1 MYYLHTSMHRTAL
14 KCGNNGKTSSIE
26 GGFMFTVEYAKCT
39 AHAHTQQ
46 SDCTVTQVWASA
58 ATCCWIQ
65 LNAVT
70 LVKPIRR
77 TREMS
82 PHRLQIK
89 TAMLTVKQLY
99 LCGLQRLFK
108 EPAYTA
114 NRALF
119 NE

>member
-1 MYYLHTSMHRTAL
+1 
-14 KCGNNGKTSSIE
+14 
-26 GGFMFTVEYAKCT
+26 MFTVEYAKCT

-77 TREMS
+77 DVAT
-82 PHRLQIK
+82 PAADKDGHVDCQATVFVWV
-89 TAMLTVKQLY
+89 TAAVQGTGVHS
-99 LCGLQRLFK
+99 
-108 EPAYTA
+108 
-114 NRALF
+114 
-119 NE
+119 